1 MKKREKRY
9 LKALY
14 NDFDSALNKLM
25 DTDKV
30 DWDNKEDALDN
41 MKFMI
46 DLRLEEIHLADSCE

>member
-30 DWDNKEDALDN
+30 DWDNKEEALDN

>member
-30 DWDNKEDALDN
+30 DWDNKEEVLDN

-46 DLRLEEIHLADSCE
+46 DLRLEEMHLADSCE

>member
-30 DWDNKEDALDN
+30 DWDNKEEVLDN